1 MRPFSD
7 RFLTRYLD
15 AIGDDCMSSVGGYK
29 IEGLGLQLFEEV
41 NGDHF
46 TILGLP
52 LIPLLKQLR
61 SMGEILS

>member
-1 MRPFSD
+1 MRLFSD
-7 RFLTRYLD
+7 GFLTQYLEEM
-15 AIGDDCMSSVGGYK
+15 GNDCMSTVGGYK
-29 IEGLGLQLFEEV
+29 VEGLGLQLFEEIT
-41 NGDHF
+41 GDHF